1 MNFLCFNYDFF
12 ANGMFLRYFQA
23 RQYDEPVGGVR
34 GRAAW
39 AEKKAASE
47 Q

>member
-1 MNFLCFNYDFF
+1 
-12 ANGMFLRYFQA
+12 MFLRYFQA
-23 RQYDEPVGGVR
+23 RSYSEPVGGVR

-39 AEKKAASE
+39 AWEMAASE